1 MAQRSSNLVL
11 AGAAAGH
18 GSVTVLGECHY
29 SRCASKLI
37 SCFVQ
42 GGLALLNAASDAFV
56 AAPTPAAAPSL
67 RGSNAAIA
75 QAPHDMTA
83 LPNRVHED
91 LPDPCQL
98 EPLGTNCTFKRFA
111 CHRLRRCSGCGCRCS
126 SANRWDADVLDR

>member
-18 GSVTVLGECHY
+18 GSVTVLGECHH

-37 SCFVQ
+37 AWFLP

-75 QAPHDMTA
+75 QAPHDMIQGRRSEF
-83 LPNRVHED
+83 LCLNPYPLSLVHCPAESIGYS
-91 LPDPCQL
+91 LVARETCQIL
-98 EPLGTNCTFKRFA
+98 
-111 CHRLRRCSGCGCRCS
+111 
-126 SANRWDADVLDR
+126 ANLSH